1 MSSPT
6 RTSATTAF
14 RQHDDDRRRDEARAA
29 TLQSQID
36 ELRQALRESLSRQ
49 SRQEE
54 QLKQYEGS
62 VAQNRL
68 VLEQIRQ
75 EAHQS
80 AQARALDENRTRQH
94 IGDIENR
101 FEDAVR
107 PIRSLQAHVAELLD
121 ASRQKVDNSGVMERR
136 YDELATAIEHFAAQ
150 NDRTTVINHQ
160 LRDSIDV
167 LRTEI
172 EQIHRDILRTED
184 TIKIVDQDARRRV
197 ATVTETT
204 TLASARIDELQAD
217 TSHLADL
224 IDEVRQS
231 IVHVDPTLEE
241 LRKIDDALRE
251 EFLKVQE
258 KNVETHEMLRD
269 RDDDLQ
275 HEADTRFAELRQL
288 VEQRAERLAE
298 RIEDLTEQ
306 YRNLGFDIKSL
317 AGELEPLRQV
327 DAALRRDLWYLH
339 EQRTRLRFEQIQ
351 QELDLVTAQ
360 RREAEVSDN
369 NRAAPTPRARIQ
381 VPDVQDVEF

>member
-6 RTSATTAF
+6 RTPTTAY
-14 RQHDDDRRRDEARAA
+14 RQHDDDRRRDEARVA

-54 QLKQYEGS
+54 QFKQYEGS

-68 VLEQIRQ
+68 MLEQIRQ
-75 EAHQS
+75 EAHQT
-80 AQARALDENRTRQH
+80 AQARALDENRTRQQ

-121 ASRQKVDNSGVMERR
+121 ASRQKVDNSGLMERR

-150 NDRTTVINHQ
+150 NDRTSVINHQ

-204 TLASARIDELQAD
+204 ALAATRIDELQAD

-224 IDEVRQS
+224 IDETRRS
-231 IVHVDPTLEE
+231 IIHVDPTLEE
-241 LRKIDDALRE
+241 LRGVDDALRE

-258 KNVETHEMLRD
+258 KNAETHEMLRD

-275 HEADTRFAELRQL
+275 HDTDTRLAELRQL
-288 VEQRAERLAE
+288 VEQRVERLSE
-298 RIEDLTEQ
+298 RIEDLAEK
-306 YRNLGFDIKSL
+306 YRNLGFEFRAL
-317 AGELEPLRQV
+317 AGELDPLRQV

-360 RREAEVSDN
+360 RREAEAGDN
-369 NRAAPTPRARIQ
+369 NRAAPAPRARIQ
-381 VPDVQDVEF
+381 VPDALDVEF

>member
-6 RTSATTAF
+6 RIPTTTAY
-14 RQHDDDRRRDEARAA
+14 RQQDDERRRDEARVA

-49 SRQEE
+49 SRQDE
-54 QLKQYEGS
+54 QFKQYEGS

-68 VLEQIRQ
+68 MLEQIRQ
-75 EAHQS
+75 EAHQT
-80 AQARALDENRTRQH
+80 AQARALDENRTRQQ

-121 ASRQKVDNSGVMERR
+121 ASRQKVDNSGLMERR

-150 NDRTTVINHQ
+150 NDRTSVINHQ
-160 LRDSIDV
+160 LRDSLEV

-197 ATVTETT
+197 ASVAENTTVT
-204 TLASARIDELQAD
+204 SARIDELQAD
-217 TSHLADL
+217 SSHLADL
-224 IDEVRQS
+224 IDETRRS
-231 IVHVDPTLEE
+231 LVHIDPALEE
-241 LRKIDDALRE
+241 LRKIDDVLRQ

-258 KNVETHEMLRD
+258 KNVEAYEVLRD
-269 RDDDLQ
+269 RADDIQ
-275 HEADTRFAELRQL
+275 HETDTRMADLRQL
-288 VEQRAERLAE
+288 IEQRAERLSE
-298 RIEDLTEQ
+298 RIEDLAEKH
-306 YRNLGFDIKSL
+306 RDLGFEVKSL
-317 AGELEPLRQV
+317 LGELESFRQV
-327 DAALRRDLWYLH
+327 DTSLRRDLWYLH

-360 RREAEVSDN
+360 RREAEAGEGKRN
-369 NRAAPTPRARIQ
+369 TPAPRARRQ
-381 VPDVQDVEF
+381 TPEVSDVDF